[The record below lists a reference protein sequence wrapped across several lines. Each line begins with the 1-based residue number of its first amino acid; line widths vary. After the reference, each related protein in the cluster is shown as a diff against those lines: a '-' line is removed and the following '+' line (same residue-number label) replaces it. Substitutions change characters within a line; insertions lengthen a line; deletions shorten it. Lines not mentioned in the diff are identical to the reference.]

1 VVVTVDRS
9 GPATTAA
16 SVNYAIQNGTAI
28 AGTDF
33 KAASGTVSFA
43 AGQTTTSFTV
53 SLMPSDLFNGTR
65 SATLVLSNPQGASPG
80 YPSATLDLTAN
91 PPTPISPV
99 TISPVTISP
108 VTTPTSPAMPGPAV
122 VSVTP
127 LKSRRDKTSLVITFN
142 EALNPASAQNV
153 SNYQVS
159 LPGRTHHGPS
169 RQKTTTG
176 PRRPVG
182 ISAVSYNSADHEVTL
197 TLRNKLRHGQA
208 YELEINGTGTVD
220 L

>member
-1 VVVTVDRS
+1 
-9 GPATTAA
+9 
-16 SVNYAIQNGTAI
+16 
-28 AGTDF
+28 
-33 KAASGTVSFA
+33 
-43 AGQTTTSFTV
+43 
-53 SLMPSDLFNGTR
+53 MPSDLFNGTR
-65 SATLVLSNPQGASPG
+65 SATLVLSNPQGTILG

-99 TISPVTISP
+99 TISPVTM
-108 VTTPTSPAMPGPAV
+108 PTSPAQPGPAV

-142 EALNPASAQNV
+142 EALNPASALNA

-176 PRRPVG
+176 ARRPVG

-197 TLRNKLRHGQA
+197 TLRNKLRHRQA

-220 L
+220 LKEGIKV